1 MDIVQLC
8 EIGML
13 VAFGF
18 SWPFNIS
25 KSIRSRTAKGKSLL
39 FELVVIFGYI
49 VGLTGKLISYNRTG
63 VLAYSVWFYIADIAM
78 VLIDVC
84 LYIRNTRLDRRR
96 DRGEAV

>member
-1 MDIVQLC
+1 
-8 EIGML
+8 
-13 VAFGF
+13 
-18 SWPFNIS
+18 
-25 KSIRSRTAKGKSLL
+25 
-39 FELVVIFGYI
+39 
-49 VGLTGKLISYNRTG
+49 

>member
-39 FELVVIFGYI
+39 FELVVIFGYL
-49 VGLTGKLISYNRTG
+49 VGLTGKLITYNRTG
-63 VLAYSVWFYIADIAM
+63 VLAYSVWFYIADIIM

-84 LYIRNTRLDRRR
+84 LYIRNTGLDRRR

>member
-13 VAFGF
+13 VA
-18 SWPFNIS
+18 NIS

-39 FELVVIFGYI
+39 FELVVIFGYL
-49 VGLTGKLISYNRTG
+49 VGLTGKLITYNRTG
-63 VLAYSVWFYIADIAM
+63 VLAYSVWFYIADIIM

-84 LYIRNTRLDRRR
+84 LYIRNTGLDRRR